1 MRLEYQADNK
11 YNQSCKNNQKKIYH
25 TRTLSISKNTLHQ
38 PHPLT
43 INQNTIHL
51 PLELKNRKTCTPQHS
66 PTSKY
71 SLVRTKFSTVS
82 DDDQSHHHSG
92 MNKNCKNF
100 IYTLK
105 ILNNSLFSH
114 THSPQFKHSPNSK
127 TLTQFKNTIH
137 LPLELKNRKTC
148 TPQHYSAHTQ
158 THLLQN
164 THWWE
169 QSSQLIL
176 VRTKFSTVSDDDQSH
191 HHSGMNKIVKILF
204 IHSKYWTIH
213 CSLTHIHP
221 IQTLTKILLE
231 FTI

>member
-1 MRLEYQADNK
+1 MRFEYQADNK
-11 YNQSCKNNQKKIYH
+11 YNQSCKNNKKKYIYH

-71 SLVRTKFSTVS
+71 SL
-82 DDDQSHHHSG
+82 
-92 MNKNCKNF
+92 
-100 IYTLK
+100 
-105 ILNNSLFSH
+105 
-114 THSPQFKHSPNSK
+114 
-127 TLTQFKNTIH
+127 
-137 LPLELKNRKTC
+137 
-148 TPQHYSAHTQ
+148 
-158 THLLQN
+158 
-164 THWWE
+164 WE
-169 QSSQLIL
+169 QSSQLL
-176 VRTKFSTVSDDDQSH
+176 VMMTKVIITQEWI
-191 HHSGMNKIVKILF
+191 KIVKILF

-213 CSLTHIHP
+213 CSLTHTHP